1 MQYLLRHCPQKQ
13 CQTSRNKK
21 CCTLVDTIHDLY
33 SDTLT
38 KTVVGNVGNRMECA
52 QHFFLS
58 NIKWFQDSSEC
69 VDLFLF
75 SGFQAL
81 TTSPTLTVTLCGL
94 PPFYNTQWALLYRG
108 RGKITM
114 TPVIPAA
121 TVLQAQNRAADNQ
134 RKKKISH
141 WFPSYISRYFSKVT
155 LPCLSLLTTCS
166 QYIHPKTTII
176 GKKYILTFRTR
187 KCAA

>member
-1 MQYLLRHCPQKQ
+1 MLHSCSHDGKKLSLFFILTQTRLLLEMLG
-13 CQTSRNKK
+13 T
-21 CCTLVDTIHDLY
+21 
-33 SDTLT
+33 
-38 KTVVGNVGNRMECA
+38 ECA
-52 QHFFLS
+52 QQFFLS
-58 NIKWFQDSSEC
+58 NIKWFQDASEC

-81 TTSPTLTVTLCGL
+81 TTSPTFTVTLSSF

-134 RKKKISH
+134 KKRKNQSLVPELYKSILFLSNTSLFAIADH
-141 WFPSYISRYFSKVT
+141 LFPKHSSQKQ
-155 LPCLSLLTTCS
+155 LL
-166 QYIHPKTTII
+166 
-176 GKKYILTFRTR
+176 
-187 KCAA
+187 